1 MKTTITRAPRGMNQR
16 EVKIADIKIPDLWSV
31 AMSFKKESEE
41 REMILETWH
50 LCHDLLEHIKD
61 NTNPLIE
68 RLNILKDKSE
78 KGE

>member
-1 MKTTITRAPRGMNQR
+1 MKTTITRAPRGMNRR
-16 EVKIADIKIPDLWSV
+16 EVKIEDIKVPDVWFI
-31 AMSFKKESEE
+31 AMAQKPEE

-50 LCHDLLEHIKD
+50 LCHDLLEHIRG

-68 RLNILKDKSE
+68 RLNMLKDKSE